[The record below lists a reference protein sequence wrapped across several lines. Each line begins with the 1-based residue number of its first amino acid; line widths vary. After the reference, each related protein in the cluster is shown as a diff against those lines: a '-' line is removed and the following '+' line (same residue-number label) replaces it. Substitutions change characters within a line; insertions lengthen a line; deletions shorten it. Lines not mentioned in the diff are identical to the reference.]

1 MCVCF
6 VLFCFVFLQ
15 PSISDLLEGEEQDAS
30 QDVDVQE
37 ITSGSEQVE
46 NYNHKHELLISVI
59 IFITFLKPSS
69 LYCCLFLDNSDLSCG
84 T

>member
-1 MCVCF
+1 MCF

-69 LYCCLFLDNSDLSCG
+69 LLSFFRQFRSELWYVIDV
-84 T
+84 